1 MINVAYVFDENFS
14 DAALV
19 SVLSCMENNHEELV
33 FHLITFENNAH
44 NLKYIN
50 EEIALKNHRFK
61 NYLFDVTR
69 LNWSLG
75 RLGARNSSPVNAS
88 FSNAAYL
95 KIFIPELV
103 QEDRVIFIDSDTLVG
118 TCLRD
123 LWENEIEG
131 KMIAGVFNDGMPYF
145 LKDEED
151 VFGYK
156 SSDYVNTGVLLM
168 DLNQLRQTKFVSKC
182 QAAYKNY
189 AAQIK
194 FSDQD
199 LINLALQTNKCLLH
213 ERFNTF
219 AKFTENKEIIDK
231 KIGSLKNS
239 ILHFIGDVKPWQS
252 WNIPP
257 FCDLWMRYANLATTK
272 KIELTPITNLAQ
284 IIRQGQLLHAYGD
297 YRAASSTKSR
307 AIDILVKELNK
318 KKSE

>member
-14 DAALV
+14 DATLV
-19 SVLSCMENNHEELV
+19 SVLSCMQNNQEELT
-33 FHLITFENNAH
+33 FHLITFEKNAH

-50 EEIALKNHRFK
+50 GEIALKNHIFK
-61 NYLFDVTR
+61 NYLFDINKV
-69 LNWSLG
+69 NWSLG
-75 RLGARNSSPVNAS
+75 RMGVRNKSPVNAS
-88 FSNAAYL
+88 FSNATYL
-95 KIFIPELV
+95 KIFIPEIV

-123 LWENEIEG
+123 LWENEMEG
-131 KMIAGVFNDGMPYF
+131 KMIAGVFNDGMSNF
-145 LKDEED
+145 LEDEED

-156 SSDYVNTGVLLM
+156 NSDYINAGVLLM
-168 DLNQLRQTKFVSKC
+168 DLEQLRQTEFVSKC
-182 QAAYKNY
+182 QAAYQDY
-189 AAQIK
+189 AAKIK
-194 FSDQD
+194 FNDQD
-199 LINLALQTNKCLLH
+199 LINLSLKTNKFLLP

-219 AKFTENKEIIDK
+219 AKFTENKEIVNK
-231 KIGSLKNS
+231 KISGLKNS